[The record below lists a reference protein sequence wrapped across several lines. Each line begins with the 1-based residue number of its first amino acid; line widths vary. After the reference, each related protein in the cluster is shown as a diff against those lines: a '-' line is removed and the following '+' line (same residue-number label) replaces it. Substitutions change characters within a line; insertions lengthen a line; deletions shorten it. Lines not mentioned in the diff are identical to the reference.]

1 MTSLCTSNIS
11 KRPEYAGVLPK
22 DFLYGYASAAY
33 QIEGATSNGG
43 RGPCNWDDMLAD
55 FPDKGDDACRS
66 YDLWEEDIKLLK
78 QYGSRS
84 YRFSV
89 SWSRIKPLGGKDDPV
104 NEEGIM
110 YYNALIDGLIAA
122 GIEPTITLYHY
133 DTPLALD
140 KRYRGFATADPKELI
155 EDFVSYSKICFER
168 FGDRVKRWLT
178 INEPW
183 IFASLGAE
191 GLVKNYSRRD
201 FFLVGRNS
209 LLVHGYVAQ
218 LYRLQF
224 QKVQEG
230 QIGIAL
236 NYDWTEPVNDSPE
249 ARRAAEISE
258 ERSLGWF
265 ALPIFKGVQTKSWDH
280 YGVDFPHLTD
290 EELKLL
296 KGSADFFSINHYGTM
311 YATGKQLA
319 PNTATSFREFD
330 DIEKT
335 VYKDG
340 VLIGR
345 RGENGHP
352 HTVPWGFRNLLI
364 HCWETYAKELDMP
377 IIVYENGYAVEH
389 ESKMGLEDIIND
401 KYRQEFYD
409 LYIGALCDVVK
420 DHGVWITGYHCWSL
434 LDNLEW
440 NNGYAPRFG
449 VTYID
454 RENGYK
460 RIPKNSAK
468 TVADIWHHVT
478 RK

>member
-201 FFLVGRNS
+201 FFLQGRP
-209 LLVHGYVAQ
+209 Q
-218 LYRLQF
+218 LSTSSWLC
-224 QKVQEG
+224 
-230 QIGIAL
+230 
-236 NYDWTEPVNDSPE
+236 
-249 ARRAAEISE
+249 RAALS
-258 ERSLGWF
+258 F
-265 ALPIFKGVQTKSWDH
+265 AVPEGAGRTMTGLSQSMIPQKLEGPPKYLKKDLSDVKGVQTKSWDH

-319 PNTATSFREFD
+319 PNTATSFREYD

-364 HCWETYAKELDMP
+364 HCWETYAKELYMP

-409 LYIGALCDVVK
+409 LYIGALCDAVK

-478 RK
+478 RR

>member
-1 MTSLCTSNIS
+1 MTSLSTPNIS

-33 QIEGATSNGG
+33 QIEGATSKGG

-55 FPDKGDDACRS
+55 YPDKGDDACRS

-104 NEEGIM
+104 NEDGIK
-110 YYNALIDGLIAA
+110 YYNSLINGLIAA

-133 DTPLALD
+133 DTPLPLD
-140 KRYRGFATADPKELI
+140 KHYRGFAAANPKELI
-155 EDFVSYSKICFER
+155 EDFVSYSKVCFER

-201 FFLVGRNS
+201 FFLQVPLSSGNKSLLTRYHTRVGHNS

-218 LYRLQF
+218 LYRVHF
-224 QKVQEG
+224 QKAQGG

-236 NYDWTEPVNDSPE
+236 NYDWAEPLNNSPE
-249 ARRAAEISE
+249 AVKAAEISE
-258 ERSLGWF
+258 ARSLGC
-265 ALPIFKGVQTKSWDH
+265 
-280 YGVDFPHLTD
+280 
-290 EELKLL
+290 
-296 KGSADFFSINHYGTM
+296 FSINHYGTM
-311 YATGKQLA
+311 YTTGKQLA
-319 PNTATSFREFD
+319 PNTATHFREFD
-330 DIEKT
+330 DIQKT
-335 VYKDG
+335 LYKDG

-352 HTVPWGFRNLLI
+352 HTVPWGFRNLLV
-364 HCWETYAKELDMP
+364 HCWETYAKELNIP
-377 IIVYENGYAVEH
+377 VIVYENGYAVEH
-389 ESKMGLEDIIND
+389 ESKMELKDVIND
-401 KYRQEFYD
+401 EYRQEFYN
-409 LYIGALCDVVK
+409 LYIGALCDAVK
-420 DHGVWITGYHCWSL
+420 DHGVWMTGYHCWSL

-460 RIPKNSAK
+460 RIPKDSAK
-468 TVADIWHHVT
+468 VVADIWDHVT